1 MNEKKEVFKI
11 LSIDGGG
18 IRGIFSAHIL
28 KRIQEEIKIEFHEEF
43 DLIAGTST
51 GSIISAAL
59 AINIPINTVEDMY
72 KKNGREIFKKNP
84 LNMWG
89 LFKCKYKKNRLED
102 ILRSIFKSKTLSET
116 LTRLIIPSTDIANGC
131 VHVFK
136 SNYCNDFVRDKNVEL
151 TSAVLSSCSAP
162 VYFNPNKVNEYLLA
176 DGGLWANNPALVALS
191 EALGKRLNIKKK
203 NIRILSIGTGIG
215 FKYYDLNDYQKNW
228 GLVKWGKGLID
239 TIMNL
244 QSMNTNNQIRM
255 ILGEDNYLRLNFES
269 DSKLSL
275 DDYQDINY
283 FLTKADKIFTYEYEK
298 IKNFLGR

>member
-1 MNEKKEVFKI
+1 MSEKKEVFKI

-59 AINIPINTVEDMY
+59 AINIPISTVEDIY
-72 KKNGREIFKKNP
+72 KKNGGEIFRKNP

-89 LFKCKYKKNRLED
+89 LFKCKYKKNRLEA
-102 ILRSIFKSKTLSET
+102 ILRSIFKNKTLSET

-228 GLVKWGKGLID
+228 GLVRWGKGLID

-244 QSMNTNNQIRM
+244 
-255 ILGEDNYLRLNFES
+255 
-269 DSKLSL
+269 
-275 DDYQDINY
+275 
-283 FLTKADKIFTYEYEK
+283 
-298 IKNFLGR
+298 